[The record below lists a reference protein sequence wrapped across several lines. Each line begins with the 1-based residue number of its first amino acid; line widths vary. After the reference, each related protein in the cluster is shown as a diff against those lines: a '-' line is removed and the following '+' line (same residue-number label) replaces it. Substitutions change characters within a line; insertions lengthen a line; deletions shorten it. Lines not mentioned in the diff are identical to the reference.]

1 MLLISIEL
9 LITPCEYADLGCPH
23 GRIASESVH
32 TCINC
37 ESTLTIYNISN
48 PQYLGNLVITDFR
61 SSKVIEA

>member
-37 ESTLTIYNISN
+37 ESTLTIYVQYIKFPISWKS
-48 PQYLGNLVITDFR
+48 DHH
-61 SSKVIEA
+61 